1 MDDDAPKIGLSI
13 MEFGSYGIE
22 PQLIKLDF
30 IIYLL
35 ENLESTLR
43 LGWVSK
49 MSMKVRSARST
60 KSTTFCLRGSKWV

>member
-1 MDDDAPKIGLSI
+1 MLYNTSQNTHFIVLHRWYTGIGGYGGYMDDDAPKIGLSI

-35 ENLESTLR
+35 ENLESY
-43 LGWVSK
+43 
-49 MSMKVRSARST
+49 
-60 KSTTFCLRGSKWV
+60 

>member
-43 LGWVSK
+43 SWAILQMVLK
-49 MSMKVRSARST
+49 YT
-60 KSTTFCLRGSKWV
+60 

>member
-43 LGWVSK
+43 LGWGSSFQGCCLVS
-49 MSMKVRSARST
+49 T
-60 KSTTFCLRGSKWV
+60 

>member
-35 ENLESTLR
+35 ENLESY
-43 LGWVSK
+43 
-49 MSMKVRSARST
+49 
-60 KSTTFCLRGSKWV
+60 

>member
-1 MDDDAPKIGLSI
+1 MDILSIWLIWWYGGYMDDDAPKIGLSI

-43 LGWVSK
+43 SWAILQMVLK
-49 MSMKVRSARST
+49 YT
-60 KSTTFCLRGSKWV
+60 